1 MKNWKDEELNQ
12 KINDLKNL
20 NVKDLA
26 ENTHGCV
33 KILDEEEN
41 SVSNE
46 KIIQSIVDNV
56 LWMMSI
62 DRKIGPLKSL
72 QGYIWRV
79 GYSSGKLKGQVFADV
94 PPALK
99 KWKMQKKKIYIYSS
113 GSVEAQ
119 KLLLGYSEK
128 GDLTQFISGYF
139 DTNIGL
145 KTEKSSYEAIA
156 KNIKEDPSKILF
168 LSDNL
173 KEIAA
178 AKLADFQ
185 ALVVFRPG
193 NPDLEIIDKEDGKC
207 VKYQIDESSE
217 SMELEL
223 VEDCTAVFKL
233 NSFLSKPK
241 KTKIFKKENAI
252 VNPIVSNMVD
262 IKMETE
268 DKKIDFSILKE
279 IKSSEIFTLDNSIE
293 HFDDQFIPIT
303 YLIDI
308 LSNKSYQQLLNL
320 CEVLQNLQHLDRKK
334 QLLDYSIKERSQF
347 SKLLVLIKWAKK
359 ASHDINRCQRFH
371 ALIDKT
377 DFCFSKSSDILF
389 EISRAL
395 KANRDPLYDIST
407 AIDVLTTG
415 KYQRLPLVIKRRLI
429 PPRLLSKSEIDFTY
443 KKIEDIIR
451 RRLFCDEVIP
461 IQLRRGIKIGNGCVT
476 FTVENEFK
484 VSLTLVSLDSNI
496 PWIISDLK
504 ILVHLE
510 KDIYENIPFGLQESQ
525 INYIIDI
532 AQQKIDAKTCS
543 SLTKPGTAESTSL
556 NFYPLVEL
564 YKYLHLFCLNFQLEI
579 LHTQTIHLMR
589 TRWAGHLEVSID
601 RSTSLL
607 RVRYWVLNDKKTLPS
622 NQKFKNY
629 LEIGISEKNNDIEL
643 LNSEA
648 EETKESA
655 IIRSFS
661 GAFGIDRWLSLKGFS
676 LHYNKKN
683 VVESKVLV
691 MEEKDCKIDSSHL
704 DTELLLYRITKI
716 KAKEII
722 HHLHEIL
729 ISCYIS
735 TKANAKLFLS
745 KSTLLESSSEL
756 VFAGFTEHDI
766 KITDV
771 KNLFFASE
779 EESPQPDQC
788 LLIRYLPDRYLRCS
802 VELRTGK
809 LILTELDK
817 PFEFEKQHFRFV
829 EEKLNSDIN
838 SAAEAFLKL
847 RTKTVLEKL
856 EAMSVYLD
864 FEPLNQIPVK
874 DIRLITNPNCLD
886 IIEDRGL
893 SESTLFL
900 RYKDFPKFYI
910 VISVYGTRKDQYI
923 KDHEELDE
931 VELKD
936 GCLYK
941 IWLCQIVLSENL
953 TNVEVV
959 KSIVISTEEVGIEKD
974 VGVGDYWTV
983 IKLEYLSKIKEF
995 GRLQAM
1001 SFSLVAQIFSLDFK
1015 YRNVVNRNFVS
1026 NRYDISEKFGRISI
1040 DNTKFD
1046 ITMEKF
1052 FNLNNEIELKEE
1064 NVLNLFKNKI
1074 TQNKNELTSNKIF
1087 FDLIDLD
1094 MVSMECLNLPFG
1106 NLNIVLCK
1114 KGNEEISVIS
1124 RVKLKKSFLPDI
1136 CGEFIGGFHKLENN
1150 VITYEF
1156 SEYRGCFGL
1165 LIFEFLSVAM
1175 MCQIASQSIIRD
1187 IVFRRN
1193 KWMQNH
1199 GIRIKTFDITTLTL
1213 GLQNNKNTED
1223 EIIICWKSCIKDL
1236 ASVPK
1241 VAGKFEATFNFGDL
1255 TQTSENSN
1263 FQLMLVTVT
1272 NQIINTQKDLVLA
1285 LDVILRLYRFENL
1298 YQLSREFIKSVDIKT
1313 ISPLHHRLTI
1323 YNYGLDFIILQNGL
1337 ISLVDATSSSFD
1349 GEQFSTEKEDLNFDT
1364 CPYLRNPDNS
1374 SSLINALSQVIN
1386 GSAIASKVFVFPIQA
1401 GFIFN
1406 PNFIQYV
1413 LDCVKNLILI
1423 IEDLKW
1429 FQQLSQMYLLKNRLS
1444 VFNPPDSKTLSAQF
1458 TTSNLS
1464 CSVSISLTKKVVVN
1478 ITPNSAILNNC
1489 DLTVA
1494 DFSLIS
1500 SCLTSKINLPSAVTT
1515 RDKLKFILDFN
1526 LLPPSVLRDF
1536 AQLFVT
1542 EQNADMEICIISPPH
1557 SQGHLPAQGTLGLI
1571 LDIDNNRICTTVKFK
1586 GSDVKG
1592 FKYNYTTAVIGLWK
1606 NDNDAELISTLNL
1619 DENTLN
1625 EQRNRILPLEM
1636 QSTIDGKLFLI
1647 STKYKNSQPGYGTLF
1662 RTISAL
1668 AGRRRAE

>member
-1 MKNWKDEELNQ
+1 MVRKLRPVRIQDELLHERDLRFVHDILFPEVKNNLKEFLMKNWKDEELNQ

-62 DRKIGPLKSL
+62 D
-72 QGYIWRV
+72 
-79 GYSSGKLKGQVFADV
+79 
-94 PPALK
+94 
-99 KWKMQKKKIYIYSS
+99 SS

-241 KTKIFKKENAI
+241 KTKIFRKENAI

-543 SLTKPGTAESTSL
+543 SLTKPGTAE
-556 NFYPLVEL
+556 N
-564 YKYLHLFCLNFQLEI
+564 LFCLNFQLEI

-735 TKANAKLFLS
+735 TKANSKLFLS

-995 GRLQAM
+995 G
-1001 SFSLVAQIFSLDFK
+1001 
-1015 YRNVVNRNFVS
+1015 
-1026 NRYDISEKFGRISI
+1026 
-1040 DNTKFD
+1040 
-1046 ITMEKF
+1046 
-1052 FNLNNEIELKEE
+1052 
-1064 NVLNLFKNKI
+1064 
-1074 TQNKNELTSNKIF
+1074 
-1087 FDLIDLD
+1087 
-1094 MVSMECLNLPFG
+1094 
-1106 NLNIVLCK
+1106 
-1114 KGNEEISVIS
+1114 
-1124 RVKLKKSFLPDI
+1124 
-1136 CGEFIGGFHKLENN
+1136 
-1150 VITYEF
+1150 
-1156 SEYRGCFGL
+1156 
-1165 LIFEFLSVAM
+1165 
-1175 MCQIASQSIIRD
+1175 
-1187 IVFRRN
+1187 RRN